1 MQKNLFQSYFI
12 NYLMPTFIF
21 NNIFS
26 AINGM
31 FVIQVVIYLFAFGF
45 GGFNLL

>member
-1 MQKNLFQSYFI
+1 
-12 NYLMPTFIF
+12 MPTFIF
-21 NNIFS
+21 NIIFS

-45 GGFNLL
+45 GGFSLL